1 MLLVYHAFL
10 RFRKKN
16 QLPKGS
22 EMQTEIDNT
31 NSKVDSLW
39 IDFLFY

>member
-1 MLLVYHAFL
+1 MLSYVLE
-10 RFRKKN
+10 KN

-39 IDFLFY
+39 ID